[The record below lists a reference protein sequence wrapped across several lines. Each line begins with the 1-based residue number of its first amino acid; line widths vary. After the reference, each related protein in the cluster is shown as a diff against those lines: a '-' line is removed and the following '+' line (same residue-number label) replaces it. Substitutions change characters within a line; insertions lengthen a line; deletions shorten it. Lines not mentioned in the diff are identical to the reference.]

1 MFIFDV
7 SEYKRT
13 RLDMKNPYRIV
24 NADRT
29 IMNAGTGLDSWFSLD
44 QARKLVNYEAGQ
56 MIYQHDGMNLL
67 WEVL

>member
-1 MFIFDV
+1 
-7 SEYKRT
+7 
-13 RLDMKNPYRIV
+13 MKNPYRIL

-67 WEVL
+67 WEIF